1 MKMKKQMKSDLPL
14 KVFSVVI
21 AICLWFYVVQVQSPD
36 MDRVIKGVP
45 VVFTQKNIL
54 EEKNLIVLNDNEHT
68 IDIKIRG
75 SRKYVMEVSSEDVTV
90 LADVSNIES
99 TGRHIV
105 FTNIVLPYAN
115 LEVINKNPSMLSV
128 DVDDLVTVEKPVE
141 AVIEGAPKDSYMVG
155 NLTANP
161 QTVKIQGPKTIIDGI
176 QSVAAFVD
184 VDGKS
189 ADTAGTVPVRV
200 LGTNNKEIKSQLLT
214 FSTGE
219 IEVHAELLKT
229 KTVKL
234 EPVFTESFH
243 TSDELVLDE
252 NSIKEIKIA
261 GVQTM
266 VDSLNAIKTKPI
278 AAADLNENGEV
289 TVKLDLPQGVRSLD
303 GDSFTL
309 RFGRKPPAGTPSGTP
324 AAP

>member
-234 EPVFTESFH
+234 EPEFTESFH

-266 VDSLNAIKTKPI
+266 VDSLNTIKTKPI